1 MAAAMSALL
10 AGHAASL
17 VALAFGLALLVVPL
31 VAVAATLTW
40 DQVRRAARG
49 RDARGR
55 VVMDER
61 IRARLEATIWPD

>member
-1 MAAAMSALL
+1 MSALF
-10 AGHAASL
+10 AGHTASL
-17 VALAFGLALLVVPL
+17 IAVAFGLALLIVPL

-40 DQVRRAARG
+40 DQVRNAARG

-55 VVMDER
+55 GGVVMDER

>member
-1 MAAAMSALL
+1 MSALL

-17 VALAFGLALLVVPL
+17 AAVALGLALLVVPL
-31 VAVAATLTW
+31 IAVAATLTW

-49 RDARGR
+49 RDARR
-55 VVMDER
+55 RAVMDER